1 MEKRALELFSH
12 YNREISIKVIP
23 GHFAT
28 KHSHISHCI
37 DMTKVKS
44 QLNTAKAAAKILSDS
59 FIGTPVDTIITLE
72 RMKMV
77 GAFMAEYLSA
87 SGINARQDIAVLTP
101 ELMGDKMLLRDNF
114 LPYVI
119 NSHVLLLTASATTGR
134 TVHSAI
140 EGIKYYGG
148 SPVGAA
154 TVFGGNFGDK
164 INMHG
169 VIDVPVVRLFGDEA
183 IGSYRSYL
191 STECPLCKN
200 GVPVVKLFGVED
212 IPGYTSYAPQECP
225 LCKKGVKV
233 DAVVNSYGYSK
244 II

>member
-1 MEKRALELFSH
+1 MERRAFEIYYRL
-12 YNREISIKVIP
+12 NREICVRVIP

-37 DMTKVKS
+37 DMTRVKS
-44 QLNTAKAAAKILSDS
+44 QLNMAKAAAKILADN
-59 FIGTPVDTIITLE
+59 FLGTPVDTIITLE

-77 GAFMAEYLSA
+77 GAFMADYLSA
-87 SGINARQDIAVLTP
+87 AGINSRQNIAVLTP

-114 LPYVI
+114 LPYVM
-119 NSHVLLLTASATTGR
+119 NNHVLLLTASATTGQ
-134 TVHSAI
+134 TVNSGV

-154 TVFGGNFGDK
+154 TVFGGEF
-164 INMHG
+164 
-169 VIDVPVVRLFGDEA
+169 
-183 IGSYRSYL
+183 
-191 STECPLCKN
+191 ECE
-200 GVPVVKLFGVED
+200 VPVVKLFGVND
-212 IPGYTSYAPQECP
+212 IEGYSSYSPQECP
-225 LCKKGVKV
+225 MCRKGQKV